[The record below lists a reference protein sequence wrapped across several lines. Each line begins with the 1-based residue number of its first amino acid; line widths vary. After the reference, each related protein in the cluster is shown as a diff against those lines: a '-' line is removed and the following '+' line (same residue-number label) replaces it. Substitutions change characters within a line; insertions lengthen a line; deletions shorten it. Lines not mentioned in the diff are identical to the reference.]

1 MASHQHVVKK
11 SSSNRKGHWVS
22 GTLLSIMI
30 LGFVVI
36 ASVFL
41 SNRQALPISIG
52 EVNIDAKTSAN
63 ALPLITDIIGN
74 DPIVV
79 PEANHAANNTE
90 LETGSVQD
98 VTIENDTVEI
108 ASSNPVVLTVI
119 STERADEII
128 PPQALNYDPANRI
141 DVPTSEL
148 EIPNPEMPITV
159 FLAGTTGCSTCAI
172 EAQSLRQIVHE
183 LENPKLQI
191 IVVDIYPYG
200 GAEGLAWFAGI
211 IDATDLTWAMDQG
224 NTFMNTYQVALD
236 STLIM
241 DRTGA
246 ILYRDDVITS
256 YEALREQIERA
267 LNQST

>member
-1 MASHQHVVKK
+1 MASHQHVVQK
-11 SSSNRKGHWVS
+11 SNSNRKGRWVS
-22 GTLLSIMI
+22 GTLLIVMI

-41 SNRQALPISIG
+41 NNRQALPIRIG
-52 EVNIDAKTSAN
+52 EADINTAITMN
-63 ALPLITDIIGN
+63 EPPLITDA
-74 DPIVV
+74 PVVV
-79 PEANHAANNTE
+79 PEANLAANNLE
-90 LETGSVQD
+90 LETGSVQE
-98 VTIENDTVEI
+98 VTVENDAVEI
-108 ASSNPVVLTVI
+108 ASNNPVVLTVI
-119 STERADEII
+119 STDRADEII

-148 EIPNPEMPITV
+148 EIPNPEMPISV

-172 EAQSLRQIVHE
+172 EAQSLRQIAHE
-183 LENPKLQI
+183 LENPNLQI
-191 IVVDIYPYG
+191 IVVDIYPYA

-224 NTFMNTYQVALD
+224 NAFMNTYRVALD

-241 DRTGA
+241 DSNGQ

-256 YEALREQIERA
+256 YETLREQIVHA
-267 LNQST
+267 LNQAP